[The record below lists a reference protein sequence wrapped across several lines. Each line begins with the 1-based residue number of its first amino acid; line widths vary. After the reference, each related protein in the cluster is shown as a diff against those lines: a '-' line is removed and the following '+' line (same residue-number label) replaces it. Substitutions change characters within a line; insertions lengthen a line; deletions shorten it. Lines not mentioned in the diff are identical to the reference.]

1 MRGTGGFRVRG
12 LVGCAGRSATGTV
25 HRAARGGRREPGC
38 PHVLSRLARAQLRG
52 YAGPAGVLVVLQ
64 TVQIAG
70 TLLLPTLGAALIDE
84 GVVRADPGRIAELG
98 TIMAGVAVAQIVA
111 ALAATALGARTST
124 AMGRD
129 LRSAVFGR
137 ILDFSAREVGRF
149 GTASLLTR
157 TVNDVQQVQN
167 LARSGFG
174 VVVSAPLMCVGS
186 VVLALQ
192 QDVPLALL
200 LVVLVLV
207 VGVCFGLLMARMGTL
222 YDRMQV
228 TLDGLGR
235 LLRESITGVRVVRSF
250 VRDDHEQQRFT
261 RTNDAFLDLSQRVGR
276 LIATMLPLVLL
287 LMNLFTVVLMWVGAR
302 RIDAGVMQLGA
313 LSAFLFYLSLI
324 LMSVVM
330 VAFVFLQ
337 VPRARVCAG
346 RIMEVLDTEPGVPA
360 PADPVPMR
368 GPTGRV
374 ELDDVEF
381 RYPGAERAVLHGIG
395 LTVEPGERVAVLG
408 STGSGKTTLLNLVL
422 RLVDPTAGTVRVGGT
437 DVRELDPA
445 VLTDAVGF
453 VPQRPYLFAGTVASN
468 LRFGRPDA
476 TDDELWEALRVAQA
490 DGFVARMPGG
500 LDAEV
505 AQGGTTVSGG
515 QRQRLCIARTLLR
528 RPGVYLFDDCFS
540 ALDQA
545 TDAALRAALVP
556 WTAGA
561 TVITVTQR
569 VSTARDAGRVVVLDA
584 GRLVADGTHDDVLRD
599 SPTYREI
606 AHSQLTEEDAAHGLA
621 GRH

>member
-1 MRGTGGFRVRG
+1 MLWR
-12 LVGCAGRSATGTV
+12 
-25 HRAARGGRREPGC
+25 
-38 PHVLSRLARAQLRG
+38 LSRTQLRG

-64 TVQIAG
+64 TAQIAG
-70 TLLLPTLGAALIDE
+70 TLLLPTLGAALIDQ
-84 GVVRADPGRIAELG
+84 GVVRADRGRIVEIGML
-98 TIMAGVAVAQIVA
+98 MAGIAVVQIAA

-124 AMGRD
+124 AVGRD
-129 LRSAVFGR
+129 LRSAVFDR

-174 VVVSAPLMCVGS
+174 VVVSAPLMCIGS
-186 VVLALQ
+186 IVLALA

-207 VGVCFGLLMARMGTL
+207 VGVAFGLLLARMGSL
-222 YDRMQV
+222 YGRMQLA
-228 TLDGLGR
+228 LDDLGR

-250 VRDDHEQQRFT
+250 VREDHEQERFT
-261 RTNDAFLDLSQRVGR
+261 RSNDAFLDLSQRVGR

-287 LMNLFTVVLMWVGAR
+287 LMNLFTVVLMWLGAH
-302 RIDAGVMQLGA
+302 RIDAGVMPLGA

-330 VAFVFLQ
+330 LAFVFLQ
-337 VPRARVCAG
+337 VPRARVGAG
-346 RIMEVLDTEPGVPA
+346 RILEVLDTEPGVAPPANPA
-360 PADPVPMR
+360 PLQ
-368 GPTGRV
+368 GPAGRV
-374 ELDDVEF
+374 EVRAAEF
-381 RYPGAERAVLHGIG
+381 RYPGAERAVLRGVD
-395 LTVEPGERVAVLG
+395 LVVEPGERVAVLG

-422 RLVDPTAGTVRVGGT
+422 RLVDPTAGSVRLGGT
-437 DVRELDPA
+437 DVRRLDPA
-445 VLTDAVGF
+445 VLTGVVGF
-453 VPQRPYLFAGTVASN
+453 VPQRPHLFTGTVASN
-468 LRFGRPDA
+468 LRFGRQDA
-476 TDDELWEALRVAQA
+476 TDDELWEVLRVAQA

-500 LDAEV
+500 LDAEI

-528 RPGVYLFDDCFS
+528 RPQVYLFDDCFS

-545 TDAALRAALVP
+545 TDAVLRAALVP

-569 VSTARDAGRVVVLDA
+569 VATARDADRVVVLDA
-584 GRLVADGTHDDVLRD
+584 GRLVADGTHDEVLRA

-606 AHSQLTEEDAAHGLA
+606 ASSQPTEEDVAHGLA